1 MSLWCDGAGGGA
13 GQCHGQGDMTTV
25 SPVTTQ
31 QHPVR
36 DSQEGRRRPCI
47 EADNRKWLNLKGS
60 NIAVLFLVE
69 FYPILMNVKEQFLL
83 CCALQLILADKVW
96 PENNFS
102 TGC

>member
-1 MSLWCDGAGGGA
+1 M
-13 GQCHGQGDMTTV
+13 
-25 SPVTTQ
+25 
-31 QHPVR
+31 
-36 DSQEGRRRPCI
+36 
-47 EADNRKWLNLKGS
+47 WLNLKGS
-60 NIAVLFLVE
+60 NIAILFLVE